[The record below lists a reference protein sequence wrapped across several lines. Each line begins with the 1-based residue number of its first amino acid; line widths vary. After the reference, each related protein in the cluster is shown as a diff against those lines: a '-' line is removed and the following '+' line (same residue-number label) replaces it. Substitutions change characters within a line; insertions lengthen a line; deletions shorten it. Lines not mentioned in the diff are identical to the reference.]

1 MFLIII
7 GMTIYAVAIPIA
19 NQIVELICTAIDCL
33 KLKLHCNIA
42 KSQKEIEQ
50 LSVDEN
56 TVSHSIG
63 FQIPAEEEFYDEDDE

>member
-1 MFLIII
+1 MA
-7 GMTIYAVAIPIA
+7 IYAVAIPVVG
-19 NQIVELICTAIDCL
+19 QVVELICTAIECL
-33 KLKLHCNIA
+33 KMKLHCNIA

-63 FQIPAEEEFYDEDDE
+63 FQIPTEEEFYDEDDE